1 MAAVSAQPAVA
12 VSAYAPYGRPRRT
25 LGDPTPL
32 ACTVAKA
39 AMEAVLGG
47 ASLDPYV
54 RWVEPSVFAQIA
66 RQRSLARRAARKA
79 PETVAVRRARSCRVS
94 TTAAEVSIVV
104 EVEGRCRAVAMRLED
119 VTGRWLVTEVH
130 LG

>member
-1 MAAVSAQPAVA
+1 MSAQPAYA
-12 VSAYAPYGRPRRT
+12 VSSVRPYARQRRV

-47 ASLDPYV
+47 TSLDAYV
-54 RWVEPSVFAQIA
+54 RWVEPSVFAQVA
-66 RQRSLARRAARKA
+66 RQRSLARRASRRS
-79 PETVAVRRARSCRVS
+79 PGTVSVRRARSCRVS
-94 TTAAEVSIVV
+94 ATAAEVAIVV
-104 EVEGRCRAVAMRLED
+104 EVDGRVRPVAMRLED
-119 VTGRWLVTEVH
+119 VTGRWLVTEIH